1 MSRTRPPFRADQ
13 VGSLLRSAALKDAR
27 SQREAG
33 AITDAELA
41 RIEDEEIKKI
51 IAKQE
56 QVGLQSITDGE
67 FRRSWWH
74 FDFLKKLDY
83 PIAPLVLA
91 MVLGDKAED
100 AFRQSMIFS
109 KGSMG
114 IFWSNSLVGTITTLA
129 LVLLFWPMIAALIK
143 KLRAKAVPA

>member
-51 IAKQE
+51 IAK
-56 QVGLQSITDGE
+56 
-67 FRRSWWH
+67 
-74 FDFLKKLDY
+74 
-83 PIAPLVLA
+83 
-91 MVLGDKAED
+91 
-100 AFRQSMIFS
+100 
-109 KGSMG
+109 
-114 IFWSNSLVGTITTLA
+114 
-129 LVLLFWPMIAALIK
+129 
-143 KLRAKAVPA
+143 